1 MKVVQKSI
9 RLTQRV
15 YDYIE
20 QYRGDNF
27 CDKLQNY
34 VLDTEE
40 RRNQL
45 SLFDLTL
52 TDDGDCNTMLE
63 KESSERDRGRRSRI
77 QK

>member
-45 SLFDLTL
+45 IVEVFDHV
-52 TDDGDCNTMLE
+52 
-63 KESSERDRGRRSRI
+63 
-77 QK
+77 

>member
-15 YDYIE
+15 YDYID

-40 RRNQL
+40 RKNQL
-45 SLFDLTL
+45 MIEGFERHGSL
-52 TDDGDCNTMLE
+52 
-63 KESSERDRGRRSRI
+63 
-77 QK
+77 